1 MHYYLD
7 IPNSKFRFM
16 RIACTKGAYYRV
28 LPDSCLEKKEKGER
42 ESSSAAR
49 DTSNEEEALV
59 GGDTWGGSVVFT
71 FPLSCIDLLK

>member
-1 MHYYLD
+1 
-7 IPNSKFRFM
+7 M

-28 LPDSCLEKKEKGER
+28 LPDSCLKKKKKEKR

-59 GGDTWGGSVVFT
+59 GGDMWGLSRVYISVVVH
-71 FPLSCIDLLK
+71 